1 MNPIVI
7 RRNANSHEMIL
18 QSERVGK
25 DILVR
30 IYGGDE
36 SHIGGVALAYPTKSH
51 YRNATTISVNTITSP
66 GHKDYVLA
74 NSAAEKLSEALEVT
88 VVVAVG
94 IHVEDASWELIE
106 EIISV
111 VESMVDELIEKY
123 QESE

>member
-1 MNPIVI
+1 MSPIVI
-7 RRNANSHEMIL
+7 RSKANSHEMIL

-25 DILVR
+25 DILVK
-30 IYGGDE
+30 IHGGDE

-51 YRNATTISVNTITSP
+51 YRDATTISVNTITSP

-74 NSAAEKLSEALEVT
+74 NSAAEKISEALEVT

-94 IHVEDASWELIE
+94 IHVEDAPWELIE

-111 VESMVDELIEKY
+111 VDSMVDELIEEY
-123 QESE
+123 QDSE